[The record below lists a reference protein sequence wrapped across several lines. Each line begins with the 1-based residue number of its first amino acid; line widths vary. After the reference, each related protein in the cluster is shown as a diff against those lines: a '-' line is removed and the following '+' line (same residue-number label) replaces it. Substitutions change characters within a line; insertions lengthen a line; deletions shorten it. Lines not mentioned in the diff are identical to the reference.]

1 MRGDIEQL
9 HDERER
15 WRVEARLSEFL
26 HRLGVDAERSPQT
39 ASGGE
44 RKRAALSLA
53 LALQP
58 DLLLLDEPTNHLD
71 IDGITALEDLLLKGP
86 TSIVITHDRA
96 FLDRVV
102 TRILELDR
110 GLLRSFPGNFA
121 AYEARKSEQ
130 LAAEDVANRK
140 FDKFWAQEEVWIRR
154 GIEARRTRNEGRV
167 RRLESLRVERAERRE
182 RIGDL
187 KLTLDAGE
195 RSGKL
200 VAELVDVRKSFAER
214 PIVKDLSLRL
224 QRGDRLGLIGA
235 NGAGKSTLI
244 RLILGLLEPDSGT
257 LRLGANVQV
266 AYFDQMREQL
276 DPEKSVIE
284 TISPGSDWIEIG
296 RERKHVV
303 TYLGDFLFAPQ
314 RANSPVKA
322 LSGGERNRLLLARL
336 FARTANVLVMD
347 EPTNDL
353 DIESLELL
361 EATLQNYAGTL
372 LLVSHD
378 RAFLD
383 NVVTQTLVAEGNGKW
398 QEYVGGYSDWLA
410 QRRPETAPSK
420 PKAETRG
427 EDARRSTPTKMGY
440 KETREL
446 AQLPAEIEALEQ
458 QQQAL
463 TARMSSADYHKQGSD
478 QIKSDLQL
486 ADELERQLA
495 GKFAR
500 WEALEAKKCVTAARS
515 ARELPQ
521 ASARHRLYAG
531 TRVGLKPDLPDEVR
545 LKPDPQENFASAA
558 SPPSATLP
566 RDNETA
572 LHGHEPSGRS
582 SSGGRLNNQQSAA
595 LAPGVETDADRD
607 ERQGWYLVVTLL
619 VFYIF
624 SFIDRQII
632 SLLVEPIK
640 RDSAGLGHADRIA
653 AGICLRDL
661 LYVLRHSDRPAR
673 GPDEPQENHRGG
685 RRRLVADGRAVRPRE
700 EFRAAVPGA
709 HRRRRRRSGVVA
721 GCVLDDHG
729 FVPAAQ
735 TRASVQLLQHGHPDR
750 QRHRAAG
757 RRTRRRRGVGRRQ
770 DVHVAADR

>member
-1 MRGDIEQL
+1 MPLITLRNAELAYGLHPLLDRANLSVDDGERVGLIGRNGTGKSSLLQIIAGSVALDDGELAGQDGLRIVLVEQEPELPAATTLRESLIMRGRIDQL

-15 WRVEARLSEFL
+15 WRVEARLTEFL
-26 HRLGVDAERSPQT
+26 HRLGVDAQRTPQT

-53 LALQP
+53 LSLQP

-71 IDGITALEDLLLKGP
+71 IDGITALEELLLKGP

-102 TRILELDR
+102 TRIVELDR

-130 LAAEDVANRK
+130 LAAEEIANRK

-154 GIEARRTRNEGRV
+154 GVEARRTRNEGRV
-167 RRLESLRVERAERRE
+167 RRLEALRVARAARRE
-182 RIGDL
+182 RLGDI

-200 VAELVDVRKSFAER
+200 VAELMNVHKSFAER

-257 LRLGANVQV
+257 VRLGANVQV

-361 EATLQNYAGTL
+361 EDTLQGYPGTL

-410 QRRPETAPSK
+410 QRRPAEASPAK
-420 PKAETRG
+420 PKAENRG
-427 EDARRSTPTKMGY
+427 EDARRAAPTKMSY

-463 TARMSSADYHKQGSD
+463 TARMSSGEYHKQGGE
-478 QIKSDLQL
+478 QIKADRQL
-486 ADELERQLA
+486 VGEIERQLA
-495 GKFAR
+495 EKFAR
-500 WEALEAKKCVTAARS
+500 WEALEAKKS
-515 ARELPQ
+515 A
-521 ASARHRLYAG
+521 
-531 TRVGLKPDLPDEVR
+531 V
-545 LKPDPQENFASAA
+545 
-558 SPPSATLP
+558 
-566 RDNETA
+566 
-572 LHGHEPSGRS
+572 
-582 SSGGRLNNQQSAA
+582 
-595 LAPGVETDADRD
+595 
-607 ERQGWYLVVTLL
+607 
-619 VFYIF
+619 
-624 SFIDRQII
+624 
-632 SLLVEPIK
+632 
-640 RDSAGLGHADRIA
+640 
-653 AGICLRDL
+653 
-661 LYVLRHSDRPAR
+661 
-673 GPDEPQENHRGG
+673 
-685 RRRLVADGRAVRPRE
+685 
-700 EFRAAVPGA
+700 
-709 HRRRRRRSGVVA
+709 
-721 GCVLDDHG
+721 
-729 FVPAAQ
+729 
-735 TRASVQLLQHGHPDR
+735 
-750 QRHRAAG
+750 
-757 RRTRRRRGVGRRQ
+757 
-770 DVHVAADR
+770 